1 MPLKYDRNAKKQQQ
15 QLNHNSLWKK
25 IIILSAKFIKL
36 TVEQWIKTWKYS
48 VIQWFKMNSNEF
60 ATIKLLKSSSIRK
73 EKKHT

>member
-36 TVEQWIKTWKYS
+36 TVEQ
-48 VIQWFKMNSNEF
+48 
-60 ATIKLLKSSSIRK
+60 
-73 EKKHT
+73 